1 MDSNKN
7 TPTLPTIKFKEWK
20 RKRKKDESKHT
31 KDWVIVKHTFL
42 NHYRQKIARMDQH
55 ARWSTIDQGFFT
67 LIVLICFL
75 IFKIH
80 KLFTLLSRHHET
92 PPLSQYPCS
101 SLKLESSNSASFAF
115 SN

>member
-20 RKRKKDESKHT
+20 RKGKKDESKHT

-67 LIVLICFL
+67 LTVLNFFKFL
-75 IFKIH
+75 KYINY
-80 KLFTLLSRHHET
+80 LLSSPFTMRHHPSPST
-92 PPLSQYPCS
+92 II
-101 SLKLESSNSASFAF
+101 
-115 SN
+115 